1 MNSNNMD
8 IEQMR
13 KAWIEMGKAL
23 GMETLPDDPDKM
35 NKMKTSLDRL
45 YSRYLKGRDF
55 SILAT
60 IIFPIFFFVMPSLG
74 NVYRIP
80 LAITYVIVMSV
91 NTYILN
97 WFLRGLGKIDP
108 LTMPIT
114 QVSSM
119 AKYYKKCH
127 IRYLL
132 FGYFIA
138 IAWSIYFMFAL
149 SRSGFRDID
158 GLIFGAVIGGI
169 SGLYGVW
176 KYFRDYRNLLE

>member
-8 IEQMR
+8 IDQMR

-23 GMETLPDDPDKM
+23 GMETPPSEPDNM

-45 YSRYLKGRDF
+45 CTRYMRGRDF
-55 SILAT
+55 TILAT
-60 IIFPIFFFVMPSLG
+60 IIFPIFFFWMPSLG
-74 NVYRIP
+74 DEYKIP
-80 LAITYVIVMSV
+80 VAITYVIVMSA
-91 NTYILN
+91 NAYLLN
-97 WFLRGLGKIDP
+97 WFQRGLGRIDP

-132 FGYFIA
+132 FGYLVA
-138 IAWSIYFMFAL
+138 IPWSIYFIYAL
-149 SRSGFRDID
+149 SCSGFRSID
-158 GLIFGAVIGGI
+158 DLVFGAIIGGI
-169 SGLYGVW
+169 CGLYGVW
-176 KYFRDYRNLLE
+176 KDMKDYRNLVE